1 MEIITSVQNGKV
13 KELRK
18 CLQQKKYRQQTGRFV
33 VEGEKMVREACQ
45 DGMEVDIIFV
55 REDLAGDMHGL
66 PAEKCVLA
74 TNQVLRAVSDTV
86 TPQGMVAAL
95 RMPQADLQ
103 SAAQRENALL
113 LLCERVADPG
123 NLGTLIRCA
132 DAAGADGVILC
143 GCADVY
149 NPKTVRATMSSLYH
163 VPAIVQQDAM
173 QTVQWLHEQGFT
185 SYAAA
190 LQEAQPPFAAN
201 LRGKTV
207 LCVGNEAN
215 GLTKELIQLCR
226 YRVKIPMPGRAESLN
241 VSCAAAVLLYEA
253 VRQRIFEK
261 SEENET

>member
-1 MEIITSVQNGKV
+1 MEFITSVQNGKV

-33 VEGEKMVREACQ
+33 VEGEKMVREACR
-45 DGMEVDIIFV
+45 DGMEVDLIFV
-55 REDLAGDMHGL
+55 REDLAGDLHGL
-66 PAEKCVLA
+66 PTEKSVLA

-86 TPQGMVAAL
+86 TPQGMVAL
-95 RMPQADLQ
+95 LHMPQADLQ
-103 SAAQRENALL
+103 SAVQRENALL

-143 GCADVY
+143 GCADIY

-163 VPAIVQQDAM
+163 VPAIVQQDAV
-173 QTVQWLHEQGFT
+173 QTVQWLHKQGFT

-190 LQEAQPPFAAN
+190 LEDAQPPFAAD
-201 LRGKTV
+201 LRKKTV
-207 LCVGNEAN
+207 ICVGNEAN
-215 GLTKELIQLCR
+215 GLTRELVEQCCQ
-226 YRVKIPMPGRAESLN
+226 RVKIPMPGRAESLN

-253 VRQRIFEK
+253 VRQRIWKE
-261 SEENET
+261 